1 MIRKGEL
8 NMSAGAFARLAA
20 AVTPTLTV
28 EEVVSK
34 DGEMEPY
41 EPLSAR
47 EHAAH
52 IRGIPRGTTLSVE
65 QTAWFGDVEVD
76 LERRYIRRRGE
87 EVKMTPAE
95 YNLLAFFLR
104 NADRPLT
111 RAAILKQAW
120 GYAVYPH
127 TRTVDVHVV
136 KLRRKL
142 ESDPS
147 APRHFLTIH
156 GVGYRFKMNPT
167 GRREFLR

>member
-1 MIRKGEL
+1 
-8 NMSAGAFARLAA
+8 MSAGTFAQLAP
-20 AVTPTLTV
+20 AVTPTLTT
-28 EEVVSK
+28 EEVVSQHR
-34 DGEMEPY
+34 EMELY
-41 EPLSAR
+41 DPLAAR
-47 EHAAH
+47 GRTAE
-52 IRGIPRGTTLSVE
+52 IRGILRSSTLSVE
-65 QTAWFGDVEVD
+65 QTVWFGDVEVD
-76 LERRYIRRRGE
+76 LERRYIRLRGE
-87 EVKMTPAE
+87 EVKVTPAE

-127 TRTVDVHVV
+127 TRTVDAHVV

-142 ESDPS
+142 ESDPN

-167 GRREFLR
+167 EQRQFIR

>member
-1 MIRKGEL
+1 
-8 NMSAGAFARLAA
+8 MSAGTFVQMAP
-20 AVTPTLTV
+20 AVTPTLTA
-28 EEVVSK
+28 EEVVSQHR
-34 DGEMEPY
+34 EMEPY
-41 EPLSAR
+41 EPLATR
-47 EHAAH
+47 ERTAQ
-52 IRGIPRGTTLSVE
+52 IRGILRSTTLSVE
-65 QTAWFGDVEVD
+65 QTVWFGDVEVD
-76 LERRYIRRRGE
+76 LERRYIRLRGE
-87 EVKMTPAE
+87 EVKVTPAE

-127 TRTVDVHVV
+127 TRTVDAHVV

-142 ESDPS
+142 ESDPN

-167 GRREFLR
+167 ERRESLR

>member
-1 MIRKGEL
+1 
-8 NMSAGAFARLAA
+8 MSAGTFAQLAP
-20 AVTPTLTV
+20 AVTPASTA
-28 EEVVSK
+28 EEAVSQHR
-34 DGEMEPY
+34 EMEQY
-41 EPLSAR
+41 EASAAR
-47 EHAAH
+47 ERTAQ
-52 IRGIPRGTTLSVE
+52 IRGIRRNTTLSVE
-65 QTAWFGDVEVD
+65 QTVWFGDVEVD
-76 LERRYIRRRGE
+76 LERRYIRLRGQ
-87 EVKMTPAE
+87 EVKITPAE

-127 TRTVDVHVV
+127 TRTVDAHVV

-142 ESDPS
+142 ESDPN

-167 GRREFLR
+167 ERREFLR